1 MDMRLSGRRQKL
13 AVASMAGALLLA
25 PLLVTGSARA
35 AAPRHRIPHTKP
47 QWLAG
52 ARHVRATRSGET
64 IDFGLLLG
72 MRNEAGAEAALR
84 RASDPAS
91 PGYGRWLT
99 RAQFV
104 SRYAPSASAATAVSR
119 WLTSEGFQV
128 RGVIGGAYVEA
139 SGSAGQIEKTFA
151 TTMSTYSVQG
161 QRVQANTTALSL
173 PSDVPASVA
182 AAVKGVVGIDQGS
195 SIKKPASTLPG
206 PPAGSRYGVQ
216 PCSAYFGQK
225 IATSKPAADGRKQPY
240 TVCGYS
246 PQQYQSAYGETRL
259 LRSGVAGR
267 HVRVAITDAYAAPT
281 ILRDAQKYNRVHH
294 QPLLRRGQFRQIRPR
309 AFNVTDPELA
319 QGWYGEET
327 LDVEAVHAMA
337 PAAKII
343 FVAGADQVT
352 GLDEAWAR
360 TIDSHVADIITDS
373 WTFGNED
380 TDDPGQSIVDF
391 FRYFSLEAALTGQTV
406 LFSSGDSGD
415 YTNGGADPSAKM
427 VPFPADLP
435 YVTSVGGTSLA
446 IGRTGHRIGEW
457 GWQTAYSALSDDG
470 TSWEAPVYNSGG
482 GGGPSQLFAQPF
494 YQKGVVPARI
504 ADFYG
509 APARVIPDISA
520 AGDPNTGFLVG
531 ETQEFPDGTYWDQY
545 RIGGTSLSS
554 PLTAGMLAVAS
565 QRAGRPLG
573 FVNPLLYRMPRTA
586 IYDVVAPAR
595 PLHQV
600 RTDYNNGVDPSDGY
614 LFRLQHIDVQT
625 STLHSVPGYDD
636 ETGVGT
642 PKGPRF
648 FTVAAHR
655 R

>member
-1 MDMRLSGRRQKL
+1 MEMRSSRRRF
-13 AVASMAGALLLA
+13 AVAPLAAALLVAPLMATGPAGAA
-25 PLLVTGSARA
+25 P
-35 AAPRHRIPHTKP
+35 PRHRIPHSKP
-47 QWLAG
+47 QWLARG
-52 ARHVRATRSGET
+52 RHLSATSSGKQ

-72 MRNEAGAEAALR
+72 MRDEAGAEAALR
-84 RASDPAS
+84 RVSEPAS
-91 PGYGRWLT
+91 PAYGRWLT
-99 RAQFV
+99 RSQFV
-104 SRYAPSASAATAVSR
+104 SRYAPSAASSSAVSR
-119 WLTSEGFQV
+119 WLRSEGFRV

-139 SGSAGQIEKTFA
+139 SGSAVQIEKTFS
-151 TTMSTYSVQG
+151 TTMATYALQG

-173 PSDVPASVA
+173 PSDAPTAVA
-182 AAVKGVVGIDQGS
+182 AAIKGVVGVDQGA
-195 SIKKPASTLPG
+195 SIKKPATTLPG
-206 PPAGSRYGVQ
+206 PPAGARTGVQ

-240 TVCGYS
+240 TVCGYG
-246 PQQYQSAYGETRL
+246 PQQYQAAYGETKL

-267 HVRVAITDAYAAPT
+267 GVRVAITDAYAAPT
-281 ILRDAQKYNRVHH
+281 ILRDAQRYNRVHH

-309 AFNVTDPELA
+309 TFNVTDPELA

-337 PAAKII
+337 PAAKIV
-343 FVAGADQVT
+343 FVAGTDQVT

-360 TIDSHVADIITDS
+360 TIDHHVADIITDS

-415 YTNGGADPSAKM
+415 YTGGGTDLGARM

-435 YVTSVGGTSLA
+435 YITSVGGTSIA
-446 IGRTGHRIGEW
+446 IGRTGRRTGEW
-457 GWQTAYSALSDDG
+457 GWQNAYSPLSDDG
-470 TSWEAPVYNSGG
+470 TSWGEPAYSSGG
-482 GGGPSQLFAQPF
+482 GGGPSRLFAQPF
-494 YQKGVVPARI
+494 YQRGVVPSGI
-504 ADFYG
+504 ADAYG
-509 APARVIPDISA
+509 APARVVPDIAA
-520 AGDPNTGFLVG
+520 AGDPNTGFRVG
-531 ETQEFPDGTYWDQY
+531 ETQEFPDGTYWDEY

-565 QRAGRPLG
+565 QRAHRPLG
-573 FVNPLLYRMPRTA
+573 FVNPVLYRLGRSA
-586 IYDVVAPAR
+586 IYDVVAPTR
-595 PLHQV
+595 PVHQV
-600 RTDYNNGVDPSDGY
+600 RTDYVNGVDPTDGY
-614 LFRLQHIDVQT
+614 LFRLQDIDVQT

-636 ETGVGT
+636 ETGVGS

-648 FTVAAHR
+648 YSAFGHR